1 MTYDLVIP
9 KLDFVHHKPDDF
21 RRILQFET
29 SEGDWLD
36 ISDLILRMAIV
47 DKSGQEVVVIED
59 DDFTIHEL
67 VYQVE
72 IIKPALF
79 FQDMSCFNTCYRYT
93 LKDTVNNTTLIKG
106 EFKISE

>member
-21 RRILQFET
+21 RRVLQFET

-36 ISDLILRMAIV
+36 ISDLVLKMAIV
-47 DKSGQEVVVIED
+47 DKAGNEIVTMEGG
-59 DDFTIHEL
+59 DFIIHEL

-72 IIKPALF
+72 IIKPASF
-79 FQDMSCFNTCYRYT
+79 FHGMSCFNTCYHYT